1 MLKATSATESLF
13 LYPNVTYVQSDGAYE
28 ASHDRFKTEP
38 YYLLLSFS
46 ASTHNLIYLAF
57 TTTRYPMPDKMIIYP
72 RKHPIF
78 YCLIPIFALLGSC
91 ISTSNQ
97 DLQPPNI
104 VWISS
109 EDNSKHYM
117 ELFDANGVATPNIKA
132 LAESGLLFNNC
143 FSNAPVCSVARS
155 TLISGCYAPRVGAQ
169 YHRKLQKVPMPENV
183 QMFPAFL
190 REAGYHTS
198 NNSKEDYNFFKSDS
212 VWDESSKTASW
223 KNRNGEQPFFHV
235 FNIGTTHESSLHFD
249 TAQMQATKTETDS
262 DSFTVQPNHPD
273 TELFNYTNARYRDN
287 IVKMDKQVGEVVEEL
302 KKEGLLDNTFIFYFG
317 DHGGVLPGS
326 KGYIYETG
334 LHVPLVVHIPNKYA
348 HLIDSEIGSTLEAF
362 VSFIDFAPTVLNLAG
377 VAIPNA
383 IDGKPFLGKNVN
395 ADDLARR
402 NETYSYA
409 DRFDEKYDMV
419 RAVRKGKYKYIR
431 NYQPFNFDGLM
442 NNYRY
447 KQLAYQEWSELYQK
461 GKLNE
466 IQSQFFKSRAPEQL
480 FDVEADPYETQNL
493 AHDAEFADILKEMRQ
508 KLIHWTEEMPDLSFF
523 PEHFL
528 IENAFEN
535 PVVFGQANKSNI
547 QKYRAIADLS
557 LTNFTEAEKTL
568 RISLQSEDP
577 WERYWGLIV
586 CTTFKEEA
594 ITLAPLAKTVAQTD
608 PEPINR
614 VRAAEFLGI
623 IKAENPVQVIT
634 DALYQAQNGTEALL
648 ILNSIVLLRDGDS
661 KYIFEIDRNKI
672 SEEVKENEEVKRRL
686 AYLAPA

>member
-1 MLKATSATESLF
+1 MPLKIGF
-13 LYPNVTYVQSDGAYE
+13 KVQK
-28 ASHDRFKTEP
+28 HITFHC
-38 YYLLLSFS
+38 LSV
-46 ASTHNLIYLAF
+46 
-57 TTTRYPMPDKMIIYP
+57 
-72 RKHPIF
+72 
-78 YCLIPIFALLGSC
+78 IFALLGSC
-91 ISTSNQ
+91 TTTSDQ

-104 VWISS
+104 VWITS

-117 ELFDANGVATPNIKA
+117 KLFDDNGVATPNIKA
-132 LAESGLLFNNC
+132 LAETGLVFNKC

-183 QMFPAFL
+183 LMFPTYL
-190 REAGYHTS
+190 RAAGYHTS
-198 NNSKEDYNFFKSDS
+198 NNSKEDYNFFKNDS

-223 KNRNGEQPFFHV
+223 KNRNGRQPFFHV
-235 FNIGTTHESSLHFD
+235 FNIGTTHESSLHFNK
-249 TAQMQATKTETDS
+249 TQMTTNKTETNTDL
-262 DSFTVQPNHPD
+262 FTVQPNHPD

-287 IVKMDKQVGEVVEEL
+287 IVKMDRQVGEVVAEL
-302 KKEGLLDNTFIFYFG
+302 KEEGLLDNTFIFYFG

-326 KGYIYETG
+326 KGYLYETG

-348 HLIDSEIGSTLEAF
+348 HLVASEIGSTLETF

-383 IDGKPFLGKNVN
+383 IDGKPFLGKSVK
-395 ADDLARR
+395 ADNRVLR

-447 KQLAYQEWSELYQK
+447 KQLAYQEWAELYHK
-461 GKLNE
+461 GKLSE
-466 IQSQFFKSRAPEQL
+466 IQAQFFKPRAPEQL

-493 AHDAEFADILKEMRQ
+493 AQKADFADILKEMRQ
-508 KLIHWTEEMPDLSFF
+508 KLIDWTEEMPDLSFF

-528 IENAFEN
+528 IKNAIEN
-535 PVVFGQANKSNI
+535 PVAFGQANKNNI
-547 QKYRAIADLS
+547 QKYRTIADLS
-557 LTNFTEAEKTL
+557 LTNFANAKAAL
-568 RISLQSEDP
+568 RTSLQSEHP
-577 WERYWGLIV
+577 WERYWALIA
-586 CTTFKEEA
+586 CSTFKDEA
-594 ITLAPLAKTVAQTD
+594 NTFAPQAKKITQTD

-623 IKAENPVQVIT
+623 IKAESPVEVMT
-634 DALYQAQNGTEALL
+634 DALYSTKDGTEALL
-648 ILNSIVLLRDGDS
+648 ILNSIALLSDGDS
-661 KYIFEIDRNKI
+661 KYIFQIDRNKI

-686 AYLAPA
+686 AYLAPL